1 MQAILVLYPNANAV
15 PANMPIICNAYVQYI
30 CLLAKNNEKV
40 ALSSNNDD
48 GHAPSFDNNANAA
61 VKSENVDTIY
71 RPVKILAMSN
81 EYGEK
86 VKNVIRLI
94 VMH

>member
-1 MQAILVLYPNANAV
+1 
-15 PANMPIICNAYVQYI
+15 MPIICNAYDQYI

-40 ALSSNNDD
+40 APPSNNDD
-48 GHAPSFDNNANAA
+48 GHAPSFDNNANAV
-61 VKSENVDTIY
+61 VKSENADTIY
-71 RPVKILAMSN
+71 IPVKILAISN

-94 VMH
+94 FLNTYTLYGKSNFCYYI